1 MGGVLRFGWS
11 YKLEF
16 PSCGHVICCAN
27 PGKSLDNMSVVFDFN
42 KLISRRKRRLI
53 FVGLRHVSDDKFPS
67 RSSCARLK
75 PLEWKKAE
83 QQCEAN

>member
-16 PSCGHVICCAN
+16 PSRGHVICCAN
-27 PGKSLDNMSVVFDFN
+27 PGKSLDNMWFCVLVSKSADFN

-67 RSSCARLK
+67 RSSCARL
-75 PLEWKKAE
+75 
-83 QQCEAN
+83 